1 MPARSSGSAIQL
13 LLRESVRAAVPP
25 TLRQRLRR
33 QLGRALLA
41 TGQGPAL
48 VCLTLSDDAELHELN
63 LAYAGED
70 HATDVLSFSQLEAMA
85 PLHVPAALPI
95 LLGDIVISVPIAT
108 RQAAER
114 RHPLGDELL
123 HLAVHGLC
131 HLLGYDHATPR
142 QEQVMFGYEA
152 ALRCEATARRSV
164 RLCPAPPRPT
174 KRGRA
179 TAAAISAG
187 R

>member
-13 LLRESVRAAVPP
+13 LVRESVRTAVSP

-33 QLGRALLA
+33 QLGRALWA
-41 TGQGPAL
+41 SGQGPAL
-48 VCLTLSDDAELHELN
+48 VCLTLSDDAELHALN

-70 HATDVLSFSQLEAMA
+70 HATDVLSFSQLEATVPQHM
-85 PLHVPAALPI
+85 PAALPI

-108 RQAAER
+108 RQATER
-114 RHPLGDELL
+114 RHSLGDELL